1 MFSTPRKIG
10 SYHYLGW
17 ERKWIPSS
25 GTITDKNSDAEVSTV
40 VQCPRSVFVV
50 IMRFSVAFFS
60 MKSKILVYPCNE
72 GNQKIPL

>member
-1 MFSTPRKIG
+1 MFSTPRNIG

-40 VQCPRSVFVV
+40 VQCAMPKKCLCGGT

-60 MKSKILVYPCNE
+60 TI
-72 GNQKIPL
+72 